1 VEENAKSEFVEENYG
16 IRSMVSIIVEDA
28 LEDSGRILEEF
39 SQAQRRVI
47 YSAAEAGF
55 HLKCFMNPKF
65 SAFHMQ
71 FILEQLQL
79 GKDVSWLPVGAFHE
93 NIVRKPLT
101 RIEIADIRKRIE
113 TANTKKS
120 LIADLKHKSVNKEE
134 KAIKERKI
142 FKEGVR

>member
-1 VEENAKSEFVEENYG
+1 MEESVKSEFVEENYG
-16 IRSMVSIIVEDA
+16 IRPRASIIVEDA

-55 HLKCFMNPKF
+55 HLKYFMNPKF
-65 SAFHMQ
+65 SAFHMK

-79 GKDVSWLPVGAFHE
+79 GSDVSRLPVGAFHE

-113 TANTKKS
+113 TANTRKS
-120 LIADLKHKSVNKEE
+120 LIADLKHKSVNREK

-142 FKEGVR
+142 SKEGVR

>member
-1 VEENAKSEFVEENYG
+1 MEEKAKSEFVEENYG
-16 IRSMVSIIVEDA
+16 IRPRASIIVEDA
-28 LEDSGRILEEF
+28 LEDSDRILEEF

-55 HLKCFMNPKF
+55 HLKYFMNPKF

-120 LIADLKHKSVNKEE
+120 LIADLKHKSVNREE

-142 FKEGVR
+142 SKEGVR

>member
-1 VEENAKSEFVEENYG
+1 MEENAKSEFVEENYG
-16 IRSMVSIIVEDA
+16 IRPRASIIVEDA
-28 LEDSGRILEEF
+28 LEDSDRILEEF

-55 HLKCFMNPKF
+55 HLKYFMNPKF

-120 LIADLKHKSVNKEE
+120 LIADLKHKSVNREE

-142 FKEGVR
+142 SKEGVR

>member
-16 IRSMVSIIVEDA
+16 IRPRASIIVEDA
-28 LEDSGRILEEF
+28 LEDSDRILEEF

-55 HLKCFMNPKF
+55 HLKYFMNPKF

-101 RIEIADIRKRIE
+101 RIEIADIRKRIG

-120 LIADLKHKSVNKEE
+120 LIADLEHKSVNREE

-142 FKEGVR
+142 SKEGVR

>member
-1 VEENAKSEFVEENYG
+1 MK
-16 IRSMVSIIVEDA
+16 
-28 LEDSGRILEEF
+28 
-39 SQAQRRVI
+39 
-47 YSAAEAGF
+47 
-55 HLKCFMNPKF
+55 
-65 SAFHMQ
+65 

-79 GKDVSWLPVGAFHE
+79 GSDVSWLPVGAFHE

-101 RIEIADIRKRIE
+101 RIEIADIRKRRIE

>member
-1 VEENAKSEFVEENYG
+1 MEENAKSEFVEENYG
-16 IRSMVSIIVEDA
+16 IRSMASIIVEDA

-55 HLKCFMNPKF
+55 HLKYFMNPKF

>member
-1 VEENAKSEFVEENYG
+1 MEENAKSEFVEENYG
-16 IRSMVSIIVEDA
+16 IRPRASIIVEDA
-28 LEDSGRILEEF
+28 LEDSDRILEEF

-55 HLKCFMNPKF
+55 HLKYFMNPKF

-101 RIEIADIRKRIE
+101 RIEIADIRKRIG

-120 LIADLKHKSVNKEE
+120 LIADLEHKSVNREE

-142 FKEGVR
+142 SKEGVR

>member
-1 VEENAKSEFVEENYG
+1 MEENAKSEFVEENYG
-16 IRSMVSIIVEDA
+16 IRSMASIIVEDA

-55 HLKCFMNPKF
+55 HLKYFMNPKF

-142 FKEGVR
+142 SKEGVR

>member
-1 VEENAKSEFVEENYG
+1 MEENAKSEFVEENYG

>member
-1 VEENAKSEFVEENYG
+1 MEENAKSEFVEENYG
-16 IRSMVSIIVEDA
+16 IRPRASIIVEDA
-28 LEDSGRILEEF
+28 LEDSDRILEEF

-55 HLKCFMNPKF
+55 HLKYFMNPKF

-101 RIEIADIRKRIE
+101 RIEIADIRKRIG

-120 LIADLKHKSVNKEE
+120 LIADLKHKSVNREE

-142 FKEGVR
+142 SKEGVR